1 MYSCF
6 FPDLY
11 LATWC
16 MDRCIT
22 RYMRGTRPSNGW
34 KVYGAI
40 TIFIITSKTTVVLVL
55 AQLCGIM
62 YLAHCLQQKLL
73 TRAFDFNWVFCLAR
87 ARVNTEVRLA
97 RIPCFHCLTLNFLF
111 HCNRLVLWWGLIS
124 HHLQIFIDRWW
135 IRWMSYYLSVSES
148 SLPTNCGCPVAGSQT
163 SLKFLSGACSLQE
176 QFHFKFSSSVIIQ
189 IVCNVYY

>member
-1 MYSCF
+1 
-6 FPDLY
+6 
-11 LATWC
+11 
-16 MDRCIT
+16 
-22 RYMRGTRPSNGW
+22 
-34 KVYGAI
+34 
-40 TIFIITSKTTVVLVL
+40 
-55 AQLCGIM
+55 M
-62 YLAHCLQQKLL
+62 YLAHCLKQKLL

-148 SLPTNCGCPVAGSQT
+148 SLPTNCGCNHQLQARRHHWNFSPVLAPS
-163 SLKFLSGACSLQE
+163 KNNFI
-176 QFHFKFSSSVIIQ
+176 SSSVHQWSFRLSVMSIIRLPCMYR
-189 IVCNVYY
+189 VF